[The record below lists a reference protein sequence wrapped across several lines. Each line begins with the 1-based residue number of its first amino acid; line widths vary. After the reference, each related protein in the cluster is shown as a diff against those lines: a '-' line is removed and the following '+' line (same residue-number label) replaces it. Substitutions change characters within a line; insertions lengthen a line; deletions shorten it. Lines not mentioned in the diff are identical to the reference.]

1 MKPQLATIE
10 LFEERFS
17 FSAAHFTIF
26 SETRRERLH
35 GHNYHV
41 HALLTASI
49 NEFGITF
56 DYAIYKEKI
65 LSLCQQL
72 KSYLLLP
79 GLAEAL
85 TIKEQGNYYYVYF
98 NHEEMPFLKQDA
110 LILPVRNITIEELAY
125 WFLNQ
130 LLEDQATLTACNMH
144 KITLK
149 VSNGLGRY
157 GSASWELSG

>member
-26 SETRRERLH
+26 SETLRERLH

-41 HALLTASI
+41 HALLTAGI

-65 LSLCQQL
+65 FALCQQL

-79 GLAEAL
+79 GLASAL
-85 TIKEQGNYYYVYF
+85 TIKEQGHYYYVYF
-98 NHEEMPFLKQDA
+98 NNEEMPFLKQDV

-130 LLEDQATLTACNMH
+130 LIEDQATLTACNIH

-157 GSASWELSG
+157 GSASWENC